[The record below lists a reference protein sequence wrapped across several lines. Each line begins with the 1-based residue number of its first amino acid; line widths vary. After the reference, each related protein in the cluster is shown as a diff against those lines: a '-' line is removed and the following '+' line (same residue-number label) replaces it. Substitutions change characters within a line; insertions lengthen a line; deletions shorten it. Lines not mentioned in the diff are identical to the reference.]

1 MYYSCLPLREVYGE
15 APSCISSRSLS
26 RLSLGP
32 RGIELEVELDPCE
45 ASEEFPSDIKLGRFL
60 LFVVVVVLAVLSMGV
75 YLGVMGVTKTG
86 IEDDDAGAGMGAGIV
101 VVVVAAGSKARLMAC

>member
-1 MYYSCLPLREVYGE
+1 
-15 APSCISSRSLS
+15 LS

-32 RGIELEVELDPCE
+32 RGIELEVELDPWE

-60 LFVVVVVLAVLSMGV
+60 FVVVVVVLAVLSMGV

-86 IEDDDAGAGMGAGIV
+86 IEDDTGAGIGGGIV
-101 VVVVAAGSKARLMAC
+101 VVVVVAAAGSKARLMAC